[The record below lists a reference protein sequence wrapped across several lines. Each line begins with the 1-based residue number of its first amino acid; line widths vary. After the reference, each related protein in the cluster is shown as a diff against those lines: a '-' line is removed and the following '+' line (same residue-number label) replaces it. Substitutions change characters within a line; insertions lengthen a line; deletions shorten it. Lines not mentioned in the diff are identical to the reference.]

1 MKILL
6 TAFEPFG
13 GEEINASLE
22 ALRRVEAPDGAEVP
36 LRI

>member
-13 GEEINASLE
+13 NLNINTSKEILE
-22 ALRRVEAPDGAEVP
+22 N
-36 LRI
+36 ININNI